1 MVNEIPDIIK
11 NDAKE
16 RSYDD
21 VLFAGTFEGIS
32 YYYYVTS
39 KRAHYS
45 GLPTIAKL
53 IHNEII
59 FVTDLRERLRAY
71 TYASMK

>member
-32 YYYYVTS
+32 YYYYVTN
-39 KRAHYS
+39 KRAHY
-45 GLPTIAKL
+45 
-53 IHNEII
+53 
-59 FVTDLRERLRAY
+59 
-71 TYASMK
+71 